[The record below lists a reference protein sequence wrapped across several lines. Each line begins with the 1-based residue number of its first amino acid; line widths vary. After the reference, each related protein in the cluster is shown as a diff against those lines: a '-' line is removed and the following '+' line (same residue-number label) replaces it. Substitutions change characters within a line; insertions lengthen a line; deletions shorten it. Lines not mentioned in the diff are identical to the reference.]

1 MKTRDNL
8 SHNPLF
14 DNYAVGIATMTLV
27 AGLMG
32 SSFAEAAETES
43 GWTMG
48 ASVGQSKAK
57 WDTDDISSY
66 VLSSAITGDITDA
79 EDTDVAFKV
88 FAGYQFNSIFSLEG
102 GYFDLGRS
110 NFTVETFPLGTLSNE
125 MSVVGFNIDAVAS
138 LPLTEMFSIFGR
150 VGATYTEVKAS
161 FAGTGFVT
169 VGDSSDTNKSENY
182 KYGLGLQFNFSE
194 NFGMR
199 LEAERYMLT
208 NPQEN
213 DDDIEVASLGF
224 VYRLSH

>member
-1 MKTRDNL
+1 MKTLDNL
-8 SHNPLF
+8 PQKSMF
-14 DNYAVGIATMTLV
+14 DNYAIGVATMSLV
-27 AGLMG
+27 AGLMVT
-32 SSFAEAAETES
+32 SIAEAAES

-57 WDTDDISSY
+57 WDNDDISSY
-66 VLSSAITGDITDA
+66 VLSPAITGDITDV
-79 EDTDVAFKV
+79 EDTDVAFKI
-88 FAGYQFNSIFSLEG
+88 FAGYQFNHIFSLEG

-110 NFTVETFPLGTLSNE
+110 KFTVETFPLGSLSNE
-125 MSVVGFNIDAVAS
+125 MSVVGFNIDAVAT

-150 VGATYTEVKAS
+150 VGATYSETKAS

-169 VGDSSDTNKSENY
+169 VEDSSDTNSNENY
-182 KYGLGLQFNFSE
+182 KFGLGVQFNFSE
-194 NFGMR
+194 RFGMR

-224 VYRLSH
+224 IYRFTE